1 MKHLPVMRE
10 EVLSL
15 LKTQEGELCFLD
27 ATFGRGG
34 HSRALLESF
43 PQSTV
48 IALDR
53 DSEAVEFARTHMDY
67 GDRFKIMQE
76 RFSRIESLF
85 PPESFSG
92 IILDVGVSSPQ
103 LDCPERGFSFMND
116 GPLDMRMSKE
126 DPTCAADL
134 INQLPE
140 DELKALFFEYGE
152 ERWSR
157 RIARAIV
164 EQRVKSPIT
173 TTGQLSSVIL
183 SQIPRRSKHHP
194 ATRVFQAL
202 RIAVNQE
209 LHELNLVL
217 PMATKALK
225 PGGCLIVLSFQSL
238 EDRIVKRFFK
248 ESLDFE
254 KRSKKPL
261 RSLEQEI
268 QHNPR
273 SRSACLR
280 YGIRYL

>member
-1 MKHLPVMRE
+1 MKHLPVMLE

-15 LKTQEGELCFLD
+15 LKTQEGDLFFLD

-53 DSEAVEFARTHMDY
+53 DSEAVDFARKNMDY

-85 PPESFSG
+85 PPDSFSG

-116 GPLDMRMSKE
+116 GPLDMRMSKN
-126 DPTCAADL
+126 DPICAADL

-157 RIARAIV
+157 RIAGAIV
-164 EQRVKSPIT
+164 EQRIKNPIT

-209 LHELNLVL
+209 LDELNLVL

-248 ESLDFE
+248 EALDFE

-261 RSLEQEI
+261 RALDQEI
-268 QHNPR
+268 QNNPR

>member
-15 LKTQEGELCFLD
+15 LKTQEGDLCFLD

-53 DSEAVEFARTHMDY
+53 DSEAVDFARKNMDY
-67 GDRFKIMQE
+67 GDRFKIIQE

-85 PPESFSG
+85 PPDSFSG

-157 RIARAIV
+157 RIAGAIV
-164 EQRVKSPIT
+164 EQRVKNPIT

-209 LHELNLVL
+209 LDELSLVL

-248 ESLDFE
+248 EALDFE

-261 RSLEQEI
+261 RALEQEI
-268 QHNPR
+268 QNNPR